1 MMVKE
6 QRRNSI
12 ASLKKAIERDN
23 AYILDVDFISRK
35 KGYSIIGL
43 SMPNRKVIVTNEVF
57 EKISDYLRVKTA

>member
-23 AYILDVDFISRK
+23 AYILDVDFICRK